1 MFEYFNGKDYPGRG
15 ILIGLNDS
23 GKDAVIA
30 YFIMGRSANSR
41 NRRFEIDYYPIVTR
55 LAASEANGLCLF
67 GETVD

>member
-30 YFIMGRSANSR
+30 YFIIRRSANSR
-41 NRRFEIDYYPIVTR
+41 NRRFAIENDMDLMNSLSEII
-55 LAASEANGLCLF
+55 L
-67 GETVD
+67 